1 MDDDVIRVHPEVLR
15 GCARDLAGTGYR
27 LAHGLRGA
35 PGLTLVAPEWVAAG
49 ALAALESA
57 VDRYFGAVGAGA
69 AQTAAG
75 LRAAADEYEAV
86 DDRVARRLTR
96 RAMSRGRDD

>member
-1 MDDDVIRVHPEVLR
+1 MDDDVIRVRPNVLR
-15 GCARDLAGTGYR
+15 DCASNLAGTGYR

-35 PGLTLVAPEWVAAG
+35 PGLTLAAPEWLAAG

-57 VDRYFGAVGAGA
+57 VDSYLGAVGGRA

-75 LRAAADEYEAV
+75 LRVAADEYEAV
-86 DDRVARRLTR
+86 DDRVARRFTAAR
-96 RAMSRGRDD
+96 